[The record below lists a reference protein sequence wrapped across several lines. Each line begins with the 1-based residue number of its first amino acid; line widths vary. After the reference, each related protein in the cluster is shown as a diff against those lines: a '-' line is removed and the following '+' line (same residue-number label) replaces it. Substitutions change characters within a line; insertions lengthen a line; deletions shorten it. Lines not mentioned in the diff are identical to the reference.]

1 MKRFYRSLDFLWLLL
16 MGITLVTTA
25 VAENAAPGLWMTV
38 VVAVVVAIKGRL
50 VVDHF
55 MELRTAKA
63 PIRHLMNAYFYVFP
77 TLIVLASL
85 YPERLKEWTTL

>member
-1 MKRFYRSLDFLWLLL
+1 MKTFYRTIDFLWLLL
-16 MGITLVTTA
+16 MGLTLLTTA
-25 VAENAAPGLWMTV
+25 LAEGAAPGVWMTV
-38 VVAVVVAIKGRL
+38 AVAVVIGIKGRL

-55 MELRTAKA
+55 MELRTARA

-85 YPERLKEWTTL
+85 FPEQLKAWTTL